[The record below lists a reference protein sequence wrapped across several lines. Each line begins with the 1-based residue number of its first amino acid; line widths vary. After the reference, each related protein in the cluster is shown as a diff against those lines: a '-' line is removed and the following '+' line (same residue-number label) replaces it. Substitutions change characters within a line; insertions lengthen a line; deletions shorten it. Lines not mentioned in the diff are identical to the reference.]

1 MDKELAAALAA
12 LERLAMIELPED
24 DPALA
29 ELGAAIDTIGAVL
42 TAWSTRLAVPVP
54 VGDPVP
60 VKQIGAALL
69 TRRFAPHG
77 ASVDVAQ

>member
-12 LERLAMIELPED
+12 LERLALIELPED

-29 ELGAAIDTIGAVL
+29 ELGAAIETIGAVL

-54 VGDPVP
+54 VVEPVP
-60 VKQIGAALL
+60 VKQIGAALIA
-69 TRRFAPHG
+69 RRFAPLG
-77 ASVDVAQ
+77 ATLEVGQ